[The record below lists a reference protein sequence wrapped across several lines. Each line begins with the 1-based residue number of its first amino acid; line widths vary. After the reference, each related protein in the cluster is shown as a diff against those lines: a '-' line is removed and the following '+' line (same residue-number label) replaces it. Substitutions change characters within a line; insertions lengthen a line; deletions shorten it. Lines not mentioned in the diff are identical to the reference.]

1 MTLPGK
7 NTLTTATVSVLLAWL
22 LCLGLLW
29 TPAWQSVEAQVFDT
43 LTVTNAPRRS
53 TLPITIVGIDEA
65 SFTQLGTRWPWP
77 RDMHARLVDRL
88 VQAGASVIA
97 FDLMFSEKGDAQGD
111 RALAQ
116 AISRA
121 GNVVLA
127 ADNAYAETATTR
139 QWIRADP
146 ITELTAAGA
155 LTGLTTTV
163 LEGDAVMRLVPQ
175 EDDAF
180 WRQAI
185 RMLIKTRPNSVVE
198 PYVAPGSMLRHLG
211 PSHTFPYVS
220 YYQVLNGDPS
230 IPSDFFADQIVLVG
244 RDLKAGLDPGSAQ
257 SDLFAT
263 PFLKSSRL
271 LTPGVEIHATVI
283 ENALMG
289 QTLVP
294 VPAWQNM
301 ALLTLVLLLAWPILV
316 WWSPV
321 RSALLIAATAIGVVA
336 LSVWLFVAHNTWLAT
351 ATPVLSLGL
360 AFIST
365 GTGSYWTERRRALQ
379 IRSAFEK
386 YVSSDVVG
394 DIVAH
399 PERLKLG
406 GERRELTVLFS
417 DLAGFTSMSEKLTPE
432 GVADVINLYLNEATQ
447 IVMSHGGTVDKF
459 IGDAVMAFWGA
470 PLPDTA
476 HAIHGTRAAIAM
488 QEMMTRLQPQFK
500 AFGTDELKLRI
511 GLHSGPAVV
520 GNMGSDLR
528 FTYTALGDT
537 VNLAAR
543 LEGVNKA
550 YGTKILLTTDTA
562 TLLDSTLTLRP
573 VDRVRVK
580 GKDIPVDI
588 FTPCDDVALMEATRK
603 ALDAYRAQD
612 WQRATEAWA
621 TVRQLRPDD
630 TVATVFE
637 ARIAQMRLANPLPDW
652 DGSVALDKL

>member
-7 NTLTTATVSVLLAWL
+7 NTFTTATVSVLLAWL

-29 TPAWQSVEAQVFDT
+29 TPAWQSVEAQVFDA
-43 LTVTNAPRRS
+43 LTVATAPRRS
-53 TLPITIVGIDEA
+53 VLPITIVGIDEA

-97 FDLMFSEKGDAQGD
+97 FDLMFSEKGDAEGD
-111 RALAQ
+111 HALAQ
-116 AISRA
+116 AISHA

-146 ITELTAAGA
+146 ITELTSAGA

-163 LEGDAVMRLVPQ
+163 LEGDAVMRLVPPD
-175 EDDAF
+175 DDAF

-185 RMLIKTRPNSVVE
+185 RMLIKTRPDSVVE

-230 IPSDFFADQIVLVG
+230 IPSDYFADQIVLVG
-244 RDLKAGLDPGSAQ
+244 RDLKAGLAPGSAQ

-289 QTLVP
+289 QAIQPVP
-294 VPAWQNM
+294 VWQNV
-301 ALLTLVLLLAWPILV
+301 ALLTLALLLAWPALIY
-316 WWSPV
+316 WHPS
-321 RSALLIAATAIGVVA
+321 RSAVLVVLIGVSVA
-336 LSVWLFVAHNTWLAT
+336 GLSAWLFRDHNLWLAT
-351 ATPVLSLGL
+351 ATPVLALAL

-365 GTGSYWTERRRALQ
+365 GTGSYWNERRRVAQ
-379 IRSAFEK
+379 IRLAFEK

-417 DLAGFTSMSEKLTPE
+417 DLAGFTSMSEKLSPE
-432 GVADVINLYLNEATQ
+432 AVADVINLYLNEATK

-470 PLPDTA
+470 PLPDA
-476 HAIHGTRAAIAM
+476 QHALHGTRAAIAM
-488 QEMMTRLQPQFK
+488 QEMMQRCQPQFQ

-562 TLLDSTLTLRP
+562 TLLDSSLTLRP

-588 FTPCDDVALMEATRK
+588 FTPCDDPALIEATQQ

-612 WQRATEAWA
+612 WPRASQAWA
-621 TVRQLRPDD
+621 AVRQLRPQDS
-630 TVATVFE
+630 VATVFE
-637 ARIAQMRLANPLPDW
+637 ARIAQRRTTVPQPDW